1 MKKPLQ
7 KKAALQMQ
15 KLALHMRPNSKR
27 KAGNRC
33 GNLFQELDKYDIPED
48 EIIPLT
54 EKEELFCKEFIK
66 EPNATKAATAAGIPH
81 PQVSGSLMKK
91 RAVIRLRL
99 AQLYQEKKKRFILDK
114 EDVLEELSKIG
125 TIDISE
131 FVDIDRTGN
140 VTLKENINGK
150 MVKSISS
157 SVDKFGDNH
166 VKVDFWDKNKAL
178 DSLAKYHKLFMDAI
192 DGGEGAKVQE
202 VRIGDMV
209 VTF

>member
-7 KKAALQMQ
+7 KKAALQMK

-140 VTLKENINGK
+140 VVLKEGVNGK
-150 MVKSISS
+150 MIRSISS

-166 VKVDFWDKNKAL
+166 IKVDFWDKNKAL